1 MPSRECIVAP
11 SRANNLQSNL
21 QSNPPRGQSW
31 HRAASSHHSELLAR
45 LRTRPGTFSHIIVPA
60 RAVCSSPR
68 RVLSSLR
75 SRPAGRDRGNF
86 GLKFRPAPAHI
97 GLQIDHKKRLSSKLE
112 RLISLTPT
120 HSRRTVFCL
129 AIVGHEESGFF

>member
-21 QSNPPRGQSW
+21 QSNPPRGRSW

-68 RVLSSLR
+68 RVLSSLSSGPLPPTLDCKLTIR
-75 SRPAGRDRGNF
+75 SYQSSYLKGKVIF
-86 GLKFRPAPAHI
+86 GVA
-97 GLQIDHKKRLSSKLE
+97 LE
-112 RLISLTPT
+112 AVNRSALIK
-120 HSRRTVFCL
+120 
-129 AIVGHEESGFF
+129 